1 MEEYPLTKCIQ
12 FKKKEMKTIVH
23 TRRCFT
29 CSFTNDKKNMGD
41 MYKLGQG
48 KVTVGS
54 RMVFDSVWLLKSE
67 SHHKKLKHLT
77 TSRKH

>member
-1 MEEYPLTKCIQ
+1 
-12 FKKKEMKTIVH
+12 
-23 TRRCFT
+23 
-29 CSFTNDKKNMGD
+29 MGD